1 MGIRTGDTKEV
12 TTNKDA
18 LSFGRYLRAIRFEK
32 GISLEEVSWETKIG
46 ADILLLI
53 EKEAHEK
60 LPAKVYVKGFLRAY
74 AKAIGADGDKT
85 VKNYIESLDIFQKTT
100 KSEADLKKSDKAFWP
115 RLLLSLGAL
124 ACVMAISVFSMSI
137 LQDRSPMNDSSI
149 QQRSQEIPIEPAPES
164 SPPIEALESVKQPN
178 KPRDDNT
185 VQTMRSQNSEK
196 ENYEPVR
203 ERFFLKI
210 RTLEETWVKVIVDNQ
225 DPKEYTLRIGDLLEL
240 EASSGYNLLI
250 GNAGGIKLM
259 LNDKPVEVQGRRGEV
274 VNIQIPQ

>member
-12 TTNKDA
+12 TTNKDT

-46 ADILLLI
+46 VDILLLI

-100 KSEADLKKSDKAFWP
+100 KSEADLKKSDKVFWY

-137 LQDRSPMNDSSI
+137 LQDRSSINDSSI
-149 QQRSQEIPIEPAPES
+149 QQRLQEIPIERAPDS
-164 SPPIEALESVKQPN
+164 SPPTEALESVKQPS

-185 VQTMRSQNSEK
+185 VQTMQSQNSEK
-196 ENYEPVR
+196 ENNEPAR

-225 DPKEYTLRIGDLLEL
+225 DPKEYTLLTGDLLEL

-259 LNDKPVEVQGRRGEV
+259 LNDKPVEVQGKRGEV